1 MKKREMKRQQV
12 GTVVS
17 NKMDKTVTVQVER
30 LIKHRLYKKYI
41 RRHVKFYTHDKDNA
55 CRIGDKVLITECRPL
70 SKFKRWRISSILE
83 KAI

>member
-1 MKKREMKRQQV
+1 MKKREMKRQQA
-12 GTVVS
+12 GIVVS

-41 RRHVKFYTHDKDNA
+41 RRHVKFYAHDKDNA